1 MPGKFRTWSF
11 PNRLNGTVV
20 SAHGVHFFCEKL
32 LPDGIQTAAN
42 AQRISAGMDFEPVFF
57 MMEARWFSTVR

>member
-1 MPGKFRTWSF
+1 VRGKFRTWSF
-11 PNRLNGTVV
+11 PSRLKGTVV
-20 SAHGVHFFCEKL
+20 SAHGVHL
-32 LPDGIQTAAN
+32 LLLLEGIQTAAK